1 MSVTLL
7 EALNSGAKF
16 LKEKGIGNP
25 RSSGELLLCSILNL
39 NRVDLYL
46 NKDEVLKQEDKK
58 TFDKFLE
65 ERGSGKPI
73 QYITG
78 STEFLDLEFKVDP
91 RVLIP
96 RPETEILTLSVIEH
110 FRGTKK
116 DEEDLKIIDLGTGS
130 GVIAITLAKN
140 LKNSQVYVTDIS
152 KDALE
157 LAAENAERHKVED
170 RIELILGD
178 LFEPLEDKNLQNS
191 VDCIVS
197 NPPYVKDDD
206 FNSLPEEIR
215 DFEPRVALFSGEDG
229 LKFHRAIVQG
239 SKTYLRSSGLLALE
253 VGWEDGEELV
263 EFIKTEDLYQK
274 TTTVKDLAG
283 IKRIVRALKS

>member
-1 MSVTLL
+1 MSVTIL

-25 RSSGELLLCSILNL
+25 RSSAELLLCFILNS
-39 NRVDLYL
+39 NRVGLYL
-46 NKDEVLKQEDKK
+46 NKDEILKQQDKK
-58 TFDKFLE
+58 TFDRFLE

-78 STEFLDLEFKVDP
+78 STEFLDLDFRVD
-91 RVLIP
+91 RRALIP

-110 FRGTKK
+110 FRETKK
-116 DEEDLKIIDLGTGS
+116 DEQDLKIIDLGTGS
-130 GVIAITLAKN
+130 GVIATTLAKN
-140 LKNSQVYVTDIS
+140 LKNSLVYATDIS

-157 LAAENAERHKVED
+157 LAAENAVRHKVDD

-178 LFEPLEDKNLQNS
+178 LFEPLEDKSLQNS
-191 VDCIVS
+191 IDSIVS

-206 FNSLPEEIR
+206 FDSLAKEIR

-229 LKFHRAIVQG
+229 LKFHRAIVQE
-239 SKTYLRSSGLLALE
+239 SKTYLRSGGLLALE
-253 VGWEDGEELV
+253 MGWEDGEELV
-263 EFIKTEDLYQK
+263 EFIKTEGLYQNIK
-274 TTTVKDLAG
+274 IIKDLAG